1 MKRVLSIVLC
11 LMLVGSLFTL
21 AISANAVEDDSAVAV
36 AADQTLADTDV
47 NIEPTDDITADVT
60 DAPDE
65 DETVADETVADE
77 TTTDETTAEETIVPT
92 TAETTAETTA
102 ATEVTATK
110 DQKKASPKTG
120 ENIWLWIGIG
130 IFAVALIA
138 IIATVIAKKK
148 AK

>member
-21 AISANAVEDDSAVAV
+21 AISANAVEDDSAVGV
-36 AADQTLADTDV
+36 AADQTIADTDV
-47 NIEPTDDITADVT
+47 NIESTDDITT
-60 DAPDE
+60 DATNAPDE
-65 DETVADETVADE
+65 DATIADETAADE
-77 TTTDETTAEETIVPT
+77 TTPEATTEETIVAT
-92 TAETTAETTA
+92 TAETTAATTA

-120 ENIWLWIGIG
+120 ENMWLWIGIG